1 MKETKKDY
9 IRKVDEKLFKL
20 EKDISYLEKIIHDSD
35 TDSTLALDT
44 FNVKHAL
51 NEEDYNELIEII
63 KLKLE
68 KEVDKLKDKHNKI
81 EEGITFDD
89 YINEEI
95 KKY

>member
-1 MKETKKDY
+1 MRETKKDD
-9 IRKVDEKLFKL
+9 IRKVDEKLFRL

-35 TDSTLALDT
+35 IDSILALDN
-44 FNVKHAL
+44 FNIKHVL
-51 NEEDYNELIEII
+51 DKEDYKELIEII

-68 KEVDKLKDKHNKI
+68 KETNKLKDKHNKI

-89 YINEEI
+89 YVSKEL